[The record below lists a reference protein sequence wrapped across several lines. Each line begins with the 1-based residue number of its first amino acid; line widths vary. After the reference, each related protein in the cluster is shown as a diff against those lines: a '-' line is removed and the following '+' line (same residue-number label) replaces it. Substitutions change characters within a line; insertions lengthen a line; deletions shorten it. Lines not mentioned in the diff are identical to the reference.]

1 MTTWW
6 KRLCDLPAMAV
17 IGAVRVYQWTLS
29 PFIGRQCRF
38 HPSCSNYMIL
48 AIRKHGVLLGV
59 VKGCWRVC
67 RCNPFCTGGI
77 DYP

>member
-1 MTTWW
+1 MSRWW
-6 KRLCDLPAMAV
+6 KRVYDLPATLV
-17 IGAVRVYQWTLS
+17 IGSIRVYQYTLS

-48 AIRKHGVLLGV
+48 AIRKYGVMIGV
-59 VKGCWRVC
+59 VKGTWRVC

>member
-6 KRLCDLPAMAV
+6 KRLYDLPATMV
-17 IGAVRVYQWTLS
+17 IAAVRLYQLTLS

-48 AIRKHGVLLGV
+48 AIRKDGVLRGV
-59 VKGCWRVC
+59 GKGCWRVC